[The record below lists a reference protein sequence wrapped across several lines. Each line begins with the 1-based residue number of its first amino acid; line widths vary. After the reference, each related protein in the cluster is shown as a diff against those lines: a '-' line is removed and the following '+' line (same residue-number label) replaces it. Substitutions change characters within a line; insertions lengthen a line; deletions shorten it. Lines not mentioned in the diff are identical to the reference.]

1 MMPKIGRLAFCIL
14 VGGFLHMVA
23 AAEPD
28 AAPQRAPAGQRV
40 LFPVLHGLEPQVE
53 FWKKIFATYSSRQV
67 VIHDALHLDRVYEVL
82 DFESWSDNGFSDAEI
97 AAYSQDKVRS
107 EKERIRAILLR
118 LHQGEGTDP
127 RNLSPEERKIWGLF
141 ADVNNPSKFLEAAAD
156 DRIRS
161 QAGLRERFAAG
172 VEVSRRYLPEME
184 RIFRHAGLPVELT
197 RLPLVESCFN
207 LRAYSKAGA
216 AGIWQ
221 FMPVTARSY
230 MRVDRF
236 VDERRDPIISTRAAA
251 EHLRANYEVLGNWPL
266 AITAYNHG
274 RAGVAN
280 AVATVG
286 SSDLMQIIQRYR
298 GAAFKFA
305 SRNFYAE
312 FLAALD
318 VERNFSKYFGKLY
331 PAAPRAT
338 ESVIVPASTSFHVA
352 ARASDVDVETLAEL
366 NPALARDVISGRH
379 PVPKGY
385 ELRVPVGGAAGFE
398 RRCISMAAPKARQV
412 AGVSARARVPKAS
425 RRGQKAEYLVY
436 RVERGQTLSTI
447 AKRYGTTVSAIRR
460 KNKLRANHIRTG
472 QRLMIPT
479 TSS

>member
-1 MMPKIGRLAFCIL
+1 MPKISRVAFWVLIGGL
-14 VGGFLHMVA
+14 VHMAA

-28 AAPQRAPAGQRV
+28 APLQTAASAQHV
-40 LFPVLHGLEPQVE
+40 LFPVPAELQPQVE
-53 FWKKIFATYSSRQV
+53 FWKKIFATYSTRQV
-67 VIHDALHLDRVYEVL
+67 VIHDALYLGRVYEVL
-82 DFESWSDNGFSDAEI
+82 DFQPWSDSGLSDAEI

-107 EKERIRAILLR
+107 EKEHIRAILLR
-118 LHQGEGTDP
+118 LHQGGGTDP
-127 RNLSPEERKIWGLF
+127 RNLSPEERKIWALF

-184 RIFRHAGLPVELT
+184 RIFRRAGLPVELT

-207 LRAYSKAGA
+207 VRAYSKAGA

-230 MRVDRF
+230 MRVDRV
-236 VDERRDPIISTRAAA
+236 VDQRRDPIISTRAAA
-251 EHLRANYEVLGNWPL
+251 EHLKANYEVLGNWPL

-286 SSDLMQIIQRYR
+286 SSDLMQIIRRYH

-331 PAAPRAT
+331 PARPQET
-338 ESVIVPASTSFHVA
+338 DSVIVPSSTSFRVVA
-352 ARASDVDVETLAEL
+352 EASNADVETLAEL
-366 NPALARDVISGRH
+366 NPALTHDVVSGRR

-385 ELRVPVGGAAGFE
+385 ELRVPAGSAAGFE
-398 RRCISMAAPKARQV
+398 RRYVSVAAPKVRRV
-412 AGVSARARVPKAS
+412 ARASERGRVAKAS
-425 RRGQKAEYLVY
+425 RRGQKVEYLVY
-436 RVERGQTLSTI
+436 RVERGQTLSGI
-447 AKRYGTTVSAIRR
+447 AKRYGTTVSAIRH
-460 KNKLRANHIRTG
+460 KNKLRANHIRAG
-472 QRLMIPT
+472 QRLVIPT
-479 TSS
+479 TGS